1 MPTEGSVRIL
11 RGHLSAVFCVA
22 WNPRGNLV
30 ASGGM
35 DETVRVW
42 DVQKGTFYLL
52 LLCELS

>member
-1 MPTEGSVRIL
+1 MRVL

-22 WNPRGNLV
+22 WNPRDDLI

-42 DVQKGTFYLL
+42 DVQKGQFDGG
-52 LLCELS
+52 EMEVGSVDGS